1 MIKLFNNLS
10 RTFASGLTGI
20 DDLSRVDANPLLA
33 LLGLYF
39 PNDNAYLFDN
49 WSGLYSRGLAPF
61 CIESLDGMYREI
73 FYIDLGR
80 KRLDFQDAPLFDSVN
95 NTSDTISWPIR
106 FNWSEIPCRVFST
119 MPAELLEIACH
130 GYAHRNRDGSAFDL
144 YLPAMRLDVSNGSD
158 ETAITVSLRANGACP
173 AHFRFRADGIPP
185 NGTTQLVNSGQFV
198 DVNGAPVVFP
208 TFGAGGLKL
217 WEIEGVVD
225 LTTTTATITRDTRI
239 AA

>member
-20 DDLSRVDANPLLA
+20 DSLSRVDANPLLA

-39 PNDNAYLFDN
+39 PNDDAYLFDS
-49 WSGLYSRGLAPF
+49 WAGLYSRGLAPF

-80 KRLDFQDAPLFDSVN
+80 KRLEFQDVPLFDSVN
-95 NTSDTISWPIR
+95 NTSDLLSWPDR
-106 FNWSEIPCRVFST
+106 FDWSGIPCRVFST
-119 MPAELLEIACH
+119 MPAELLEMASD
-130 GYAHRNRDGSAFDL
+130 GYVHRNRDGGTFDL
-144 YLPAMRLDVSNGSD
+144 YLPAMRLDVSSGSD
-158 ETAITVSLRANGACP
+158 ETSITVSLRSDGACP
-173 AHFRFRADGIPP
+173 ASFRFRADGIPP

-198 DVNGAPVVFP
+198 DGTGAAVSFP

-225 LTTTTATITRDTRI
+225 LATTTATITRDTRI